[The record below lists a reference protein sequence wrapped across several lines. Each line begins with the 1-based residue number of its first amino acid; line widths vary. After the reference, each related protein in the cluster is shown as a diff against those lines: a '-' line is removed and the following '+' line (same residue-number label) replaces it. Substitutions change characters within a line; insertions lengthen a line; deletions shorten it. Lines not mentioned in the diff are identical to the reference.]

1 MNKGVNIMN
10 GLRSVTTGTDNLEKT
25 KTLFKDVLG
34 LNVEDKGQALRFG
47 DAELNSGTRIHFVEI
62 PNYTNQQNHIENI
75 GLRLPSDEG
84 LDEYQTILDDHQI
97 DHSEITDLNGHKY
110 FEFNDHNH
118 QTFNIYSNEHNT
130 GAPLG
135 MPTFDSTVN
144 PLHQIQGLGPVLLK
158 VNELL
163 LTQSILTK
171 VFGLTHFAEYTPRPD
186 ADYKVQVFRIGE
198 GGLGGEL
205 HLHATEE
212 DLKMPKHGIVEQI
225 EFATE
230 SKAQFQNA
238 LQQLESI
245 GIPYQSL
252 DQEGEKSLRIS
263 EKSGITFILTLEIK
277 S

>member
-1 MNKGVNIMN
+1 MN

-34 LNVEDKGQALRFG
+34 LNVADKGQALRFG

-62 PNYTNQQNHIENI
+62 PNYTNQENHIENI

-110 FEFNDHNH
+110 FEFKDHNH
-118 QTFNIYSNEHNT
+118 QIFNIYSNEHNT

-158 VNELL
+158 VNEIL

-171 VFGLTHFAEYTPRPD
+171 VFGLTHFAEYAPYHD

-205 HLHATEE
+205 HLHATDE

>member
-1 MNKGVNIMN
+1 MN

-25 KTLFKDVLG
+25 KTLFKDILG
-34 LNVEDKGQALRFG
+34 LNVADKGNALRFG
-47 DAELNSGTRIHFVEI
+47 DAELTSGTRIHFVEI
-62 PNYTNQQNHIENI
+62 PKYQNDDNHIENI
-75 GLRLPSDEG
+75 GLRIPSDEG
-84 LDEYQTILDDHQI
+84 LDEYKTILDQHHI
-97 DHSEITDLNGHKY
+97 EHSEVTDLNGHKY
-110 FEFNDHNH
+110 FEFQDQNN
-118 QTFNIYSNEHNT
+118 QSFNIYSNEHNI

-163 LTQSILTK
+163 LTQSILDK
-171 VFGLTHFAEYTPRPD
+171 VFGLTHFAEYAPHPD

-205 HLHATEE
+205 HLYASSEE
-212 DLKMPKHGIVEQI
+212 IKMPEHGIVEQI

-252 DQEGEKSLRIS
+252 DQDGEKSLRIS

-277 S
+277 E